1 MTPGSPPLCP
11 QQVHALEEAFD
22 LPQALRDLAHLCGAA
37 FAGRRVGTE
46 GHARA
51 QTWLMERFQQE
62 RLEMTVYE
70 VPLEV
75 PVLDVYA
82 LPHLFLLGEN
92 GAVLDSLTY
101 RTAFCEHP
109 RTVHHPEAVQGVARP
124 WQDSTEVHG
133 AWVILDAVP
142 QGQAFTALAEDLA
155 RQGAIGVLLPMH
167 PGPEGYLTKRI
178 GSRSPIELPVLSVRA
193 DLLAN
198 LPGKRLRAMIP
209 VRALAAIGSH
219 VLGHLPGTDP
229 ALAAAPLLVG
239 AHYDGV
245 GDDVAGFRFPCATDN
260 AAAVALL
267 LSIIRVLGDLPG
279 HPCRPL
285 IFAAFDA
292 EELDAL
298 GSKAYAQFFI
308 DQGMIPLVIN
318 LDGVAQFHEAV
329 RVEASP
335 HADALV
341 AALDQAGRW
350 LKIPLVMGPV
360 SSDNRRFAAAG
371 LPAVGIAAGAASIH
385 TPADVSELVEHE
397 VMRMVSALLLA
408 TIWQLAW

>member
-11 QQVHALEEAFD
+11 QQVRALAEAFD

-37 FAGRRVGTE
+37 FAGRRVGTA

-62 RLEMTVYE
+62 RLEMSVFE

-75 PVLDVYA
+75 PILDVYA
-82 LPHLFLLGEN
+82 LPQLFLLGED

-109 RTVHHPEAVQGVARP
+109 RTAHHPEVVQGIARR
-124 WQDSTEVHG
+124 WQDSTGVRS

-142 QGQAFTALAEDLA
+142 QSQVFTALAKDLV
-155 RQGAIGVLLPMH
+155 RQGAIGVLFPMH

-198 LPGKRLRAMIP
+198 LPGKRLRATIP
-209 VRALAAIGSH
+209 VRALAAVGSH
-219 VLGHLPGTDP
+219 VLGHLPGADP

-245 GDDVAGFRFPCATDN
+245 GDDLASFRFPCATDN
-260 AAAVALL
+260 AAAVAVL
-267 LSIIRVLGDLPG
+267 LSVARALGNLPG
-279 HPCRPL
+279 RPRRPL
-285 IFAAFDA
+285 IFAALDA

-298 GSKAYAQFFI
+298 GSKAYAQCFI
-308 DQGMIPLVIN
+308 DQGMTPLVIN
-318 LDGVAQFHEAV
+318 LDGAAQFHEAV

-350 LKIPLVMGPV
+350 LQIPLAMGPV

-371 LPAVGIAAGAASIH
+371 LPAVGITTGAASIH
-385 TPADVSELVEHE
+385 TPADVIERVEHE
-397 VMRMVSALLLA
+397 AMQMVGALLLA